1 MKERGVPWH
10 GSERGPRAQMRAR
23 SSASPARAACADAR
37 AVRAPLPA
45 RASKPSS
52 AHAGWRSRRVTA
64 VPAGVDK
71 QASRRKAREVSAVG
85 GFFSAIVWVC
95 FHYRLGHYL
104 CVGVTL
110 VSGARSERTAAG
122 SPASRLLGSQ
132 PFSSPADGAKTP
144 GCQWLPR
151 LCHHRKISSAER
163 TALCSAGLSGAG
175 TRRSLRCQRRR
186 ASHGRSNRNLRRDPE
201 QAHFGL
207 TSTRGR
213 ATVWSVFVECFFSG
227 VQGGT
232 PCTACTASSGRRG
245 CAAATICWKRT
256 RRTPHAGHTGQTP
269 RRGRDGQSTF
279 AICC

>member
-1 MKERGVPWH
+1 M
-10 GSERGPRAQMRAR
+10 
-23 SSASPARAACADAR
+23 
-37 AVRAPLPA
+37 
-45 RASKPSS
+45 
-52 AHAGWRSRRVTA
+52 
-64 VPAGVDK
+64 
-71 QASRRKAREVSAVG
+71 
-85 GFFSAIVWVC
+85 
-95 FHYRLGHYL
+95 
-104 CVGVTL
+104 

-151 LCHHRKISSAER
+151 LCHHRKKSSAER